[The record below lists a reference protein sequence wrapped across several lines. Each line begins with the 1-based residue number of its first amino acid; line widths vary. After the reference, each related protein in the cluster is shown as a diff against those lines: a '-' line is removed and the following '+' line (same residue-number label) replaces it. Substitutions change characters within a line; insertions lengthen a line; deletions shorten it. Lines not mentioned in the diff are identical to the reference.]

1 MTGQVPDAGPY
12 VELMDVAVNASEEE
26 PFGIVLIEAMAA
38 GVPVVAVARG
48 GPCDIVESGVSGVLA
63 PSGEP
68 GALADAIDVLISDP
82 GRRTAIGAAGQK
94 RCRERFN
101 AQLMADRLATELT
114 EIADR

>member
-1 MTGQVPDAGPY
+1 
-12 VELMDVAVNASEEE
+12 MDVAVNASEEE

-48 GPCDIVESGVSGVLA
+48 GPRDIVESGVSGMLA

-68 GALADAIDVLISDP
+68 AALADAIEALLADP
-82 GRRTAIGAAGQK
+82 QRRAAIAAAGQK

-101 AQLMADRLATELT
+101 AQLMADRLASALT